1 MKTTIEFGYHR
12 VIVPFQ
18 ANQTVSQL
26 MTQELAL
33 REIPRLLRTVSFKWG
48 HDQSHSK
55 AAERYKKLLSR
66 PCHVQKLETRDG
78 ALLCGDDLLKDVIDD
93 KEILG
98 LNIFSSGYK
107 P

>member
-1 MKTTIEFGYHR
+1 MILIGKDR
-12 VIVPFQ
+12 
-18 ANQTVSQL
+18 
-26 MTQELAL
+26 
-33 REIPRLLRTVSFKWG
+33 
-48 HDQSHSK
+48 HDSSHSK

-98 LNIFSSGYK
+98 LNIKDTPLNSDFRDDILK
-107 P
+107 RNTLTILI

>member
-1 MKTTIEFGYHR
+1 MILIGKDR
-12 VIVPFQ
+12 
-18 ANQTVSQL
+18 
-26 MTQELAL
+26 
-33 REIPRLLRTVSFKWG
+33 
-48 HDQSHSK
+48 HDSSHSK

-98 LNIFSSGYK
+98 LNISLPDTNPNHIYSRRFR
-107 P
+107 